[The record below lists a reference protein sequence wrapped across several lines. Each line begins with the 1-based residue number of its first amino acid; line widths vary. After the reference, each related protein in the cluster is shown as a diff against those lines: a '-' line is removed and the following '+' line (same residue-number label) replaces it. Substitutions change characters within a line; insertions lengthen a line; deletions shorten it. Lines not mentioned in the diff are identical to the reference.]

1 MTRDEIV
8 AMFDQ
13 RQQAF
18 RRRDAIAVASFH
30 APDGTLESPMAG
42 RVTGRLAI
50 AQVYEAWFSGFP
62 DLEVSKWE
70 LLVDGDR
77 VIQLLTLEGTDN
89 GGFMGLPPTG
99 KAFHLTVVVNC
110 TVKDDLIV
118 SCRTIYDFTG
128 LLMQIGVLK
137 AKAV

>member
-8 AMFDQ
+8 AMFEQ
-13 RQQAF
+13 RQEAF
-18 RRRDAIAVASFH
+18 RRRDAIAIAAFH
-30 APDGTLESPMAG
+30 ASDGTLESPMAG

-50 AQVYEAWFSGFP
+50 AQVYEAWFQGFP
-62 DLEVSKWE
+62 DLEVSSWD

-77 VIQLLTLEGTDN
+77 AIQFLTLEGTDS

-99 KAFHLTVVVNC
+99 KAFHLTVVVIC
-110 TVKDDLIV
+110 KVKDDLIV

-128 LLMQIGVLK
+128 LLVQIGVLK